1 MMSVSRRQRTALTRP
16 TRRSVRGMSLVEVLV
31 STVIFVIGVLGL
43 LSAHASAFNSFT
55 DAKLRVDASLLA
67 DRLIGELWVD
77 RAHMAEYAYGGK
89 GYTAPARISPWLA
102 QLRQSLPAADATVE
116 VLAEEVRV
124 TVTWQP
130 RDGDRRTH
138 VAVAT
143 LQGP

>member
-1 MMSVSRRQRTALTRP
+1 MMSGRRQRTARARP
-16 TRRSVRGMSLVEVLV
+16 TRQSVRGMSLIEVLV

-55 DAKLRVDASLLA
+55 DAKLRVDAALLT

-77 RAHMAEYAYGGK
+77 RGHLAEYAYGGHSA
-89 GYTAPARISPWLA
+89 TAPARISPWLA

-116 VLAEEVRV
+116 VVGEEVRV

-130 RDGDRRTH
+130 RDGDLRTH

>member
-1 MMSVSRRQRTALTRP
+1 MTPVIRRRKAAPARSA
-16 TRRSVRGMSLVEVLV
+16 RRSVRGMSLVEVLV

-55 DAKLRVDASLLA
+55 DAKLRVDAALLA

-77 RAHMAEYAYGGK
+77 RAHASDYAYGGNNSS
-89 GYTAPARISPWLA
+89 APARLAPWLT
-102 QLRQSLPAADATVE
+102 QLRQSLPAADAAVE
-116 VLAEEVRV
+116 VVGEEVRV